1 MLYMTT
7 IWCINR
13 ENSGGRGG
21 FVGALN
27 KTFHQGIILI
37 FIVSFCTKAVY
48 TALGIIYELS
58 KFINQLNL
66 SMWWFVPIVLKSFL
80 KIDNYV
86 VCPYVVK

>member
-1 MLYMTT
+1 MALGSPVLSGEAKLLEGVWQSMLDMTT

-21 FVGALN
+21 FVGALD

-48 TALGIIYELS
+48 TAAQGLIYES
-58 KFINQLNL
+58 WAN
-66 SMWWFVPIVLKSFL
+66 S
-80 KIDNYV
+80 
-86 VCPYVVK
+86 

>member
-1 MLYMTT
+1 MLDMTT

-48 TALGIIYELS
+48 TAAQGLIYES
-58 KFINQLNL
+58 
-66 SMWWFVPIVLKSFL
+66 
-80 KIDNYV
+80 
-86 VCPYVVK
+86 